1 MTALLDEPDYKNF
14 RREDTRFKWALA
26 CLAYG
31 ILCKLPLDGDARSF
45 IFLNARG
52 SSVLIFGAAIA
63 SVGFFVERRRL
74 RKVWLSTAVAEH
86 QRQAAEDRAIVSA
99 YADALRAKHSIA
111 ADASSLPYPKKRIKR
126 AILFVLATSSD
137 PAARE
142 QLRSAYVSLADWQ
155 EGIGPGPYA
164 FDITP
169 SDVEHPRATAERIA
183 AAGPVVPDIPARIAA
198 ETKVLLD
205 ELKAEDC
212 KR

>member
-1 MTALLDEPDYKNF
+1 VTEHDERGYKEF

-31 ILCKLPLDGDARSF
+31 ILCKLPLDGDARGL
-45 IFLNARG
+45 IFLNALG

-63 SVGFFVERRRL
+63 SVGFFVERRR
-74 RKVWLSTAVAEH
+74 RRNYWISTSLAEH
-86 QRQAAEDRAIVSA
+86 KRQATEDRVIVGA
-99 YADALRAKHSIA
+99 YASAMRAKHSIV
-111 ADASSLPYPKKRIKR
+111 ADASSLPYPKKSIKR

-142 QLRSAYVSLADWQ
+142 QLRSAYVSLAEWQ

-169 SDVEHPRATAERIA
+169 SEVEDPRATAERIA
-183 AAGPVVPDIPARIAA
+183 AAGPLVPDIPARVAA
-198 ETKVLLD
+198 ESKALLD
-205 ELKAEDC
+205 ELKA
-212 KR
+212 RGL